1 MLKARFPQ
9 LHLEFPPKPQKEK
22 HLTNDIY
29 GTMYNTQQ
37 IYMTFFYL
45 DFSSYTE
52 ANKCYM
58 TFPTVAMVISVLMTI
73 ARRIISGQD
82 LSQVNALI

>member
-1 MLKARFPQ
+1 MLKARFSL

-37 IYMTFFYL
+37 IYMTFFIW
-45 DFSSYTE
+45 
-52 ANKCYM
+52 
-58 TFPTVAMVISVLMTI
+58 TFLAIQKQT
-73 ARRIISGQD
+73 
-82 LSQVNALI
+82 NAIRNFLQLLWLFLP

>member
-1 MLKARFPQ
+1 MLKTRFPQ

-37 IYMTFFYL
+37 IYMTFFIL
-45 DFSSYTE
+45 
-52 ANKCYM
+52 
-58 TFPTVAMVISVLMTI
+58 TFLAIRKQTNVI
-73 ARRIISGQD
+73 
-82 LSQVNALI
+82 